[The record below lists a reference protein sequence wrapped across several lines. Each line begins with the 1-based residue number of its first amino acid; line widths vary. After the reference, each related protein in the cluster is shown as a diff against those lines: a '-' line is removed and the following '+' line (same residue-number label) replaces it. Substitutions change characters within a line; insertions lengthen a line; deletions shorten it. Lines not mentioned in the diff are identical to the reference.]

1 MLIFAFLRHICTKLI
16 KILCIKDYHRNKT
29 NKKMLCRNMLTN
41 RLDYGI
47 IQLEYKNILTFCFQM
62 HSTCDEHSIK

>member
-1 MLIFAFLRHICTKLI
+1 MLK
-16 KILCIKDYHRNKT
+16 
-29 NKKMLCRNMLTN
+29 NMLTN

-62 HSTCDEHSIK
+62 HGTCDEHSIKRYNIVQVIF